1 MFLTG
6 KNIPPHIT
14 SLPQT
19 VLDTPFGQ
27 MLRPQIEQAMRPIT
41 TAPTVSSATSIFPPQ
56 AATSSPVRVAR
67 NLQQF
72 DEIMSSANDRCLL
85 VFFTSAT
92 CPPCRAI
99 YPHFELKAREL
110 GEKAVFV
117 KVDIGEA
124 IDVGQRYTI
133 TATPTF
139 ISFSKGV
146 QVCTTSNSTYLH
158 KWLTRFLQVE
168 TWKGANKADL
178 DYNLKILVGITYPGL
193 CTLPSLPSLVGD
205 FWLTLAFDK
214 HTHIR
219 TTTFLSHLAH
229 R

>member
-41 TAPTVSSATSIFPPQ
+41 TAPTVSSTTQISSPQAVATSP
-56 AATSSPVRVAR
+56 SPVKIAR

-72 DEIMSSANDRCLL
+72 DEILSSANDRCLL

-92 CPPCRAI
+92 CPPCRVI
-99 YPHFELKAREL
+99 YPYFEQKAREL
-110 GEKAVFV
+110 GEKAVFA
-117 KVDIGEA
+117 KVDVGDA
-124 IDVGQRYTI
+124 RDVGSRYTI

-139 ISFSKGV
+139 ISFSKGA
-146 QVCTTSNSTYLH
+146 QVCLSYSMYLY
-158 KWLTRFLQVE
+158 Q
-168 TWKGANKADL
+168 
-178 DYNLKILVGITYPGL
+178 
-193 CTLPSLPSLVGD
+193 
-205 FWLTLAFDK
+205 
-214 HTHIR
+214 
-219 TTTFLSHLAH
+219 
-229 R
+229 